1 MRRQSSLFPKA
12 GPHSLPQSALCQLD
26 TAQLLL
32 QRIVISALLQRLNL
46 RDFLFFA
53 VLGSVVQAEFSLI

>member
-32 QRIVISALLQRLNL
+32 QRIVISALQRLNL

-53 VLGSVVQAEFSLI
+53 VLRSVVQAEFSLI